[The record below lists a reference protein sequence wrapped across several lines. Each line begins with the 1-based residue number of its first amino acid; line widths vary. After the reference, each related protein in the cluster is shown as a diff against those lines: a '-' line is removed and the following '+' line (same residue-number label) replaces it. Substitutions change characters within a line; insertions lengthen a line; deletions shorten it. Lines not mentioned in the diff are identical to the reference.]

1 MTRLLFRK
9 EGKAK
14 FISHLDLMRTMQR
27 VFIRAGV
34 TIKHT
39 EGFNPHPYM
48 NFALPLSV
56 GTESVCE
63 LMDFELTG
71 DTALSD
77 IPDMLNRGMPE
88 GITVIKAY
96 ESTRKF
102 KEIAFLRIHGEL
114 IYDNGSGEMQLFKLR
129 ELFSRDDITVEKK
142 TKRGTAESNLSSGL
156 SDMELTASEDRVFA
170 DFTLS
175 VQPVA
180 FSPALLI
187 EAIRRYLPESVP
199 DMALFKR
206 LEVLCGNKNVFR

>member
-34 TIKHT
+34 EIKHT

-56 GTESVCE
+56 GTESMCE

-71 DTALSD
+71 SAALSD
-77 IPDMLNRGMPE
+77 IPDMLNRCMPE

-96 ESTRKF
+96 ESGSKF
-102 KEIAFLRIHGEL
+102 KEIAFLRVYGEL
-114 IYDNGSGEMQLFKLR
+114 TYDDASAETQLENLM
-129 ELFSRDDITVEKK
+129 ELFSRRELIVEKK
-142 TKRGTAESNLSSGL
+142 TKRGTAESNLADGL
-156 SDMELTASEDRVFA
+156 SDMELTAQENKVFM

-187 EAIRRYLPESVP
+187 EAVKKYLPDSVP
-199 DMALFKR
+199 DMVSFKR
-206 LEVLCGNKNVFR
+206 LEVFNGNKDAFR